1 MGEKPMRLL
10 LKRGVRENKLLLNR
24 IEYVLWAQFELTDA
38 ERDLVRNYEL
48 DRSYLTIEGSWH
60 EIRRA
65 SLYAIVPT
73 LLLNALVVSALSFL
87 LFLCVF
93 LLSFIGITWLIYE
106 QIRET
111 IKVVDIINGRTFKN
125 KNAMLQIRRE
135 RQMVGYALAFKNLLI
150 TMQNWSGK
158 DDVIELGD
166 EHEGA
171 LRLVTDIHAPA

>member
-1 MGEKPMRLL
+1 MRLL
-10 LKRGVRENKLLLNR
+10 FKRGVRENKLLLNPT
-24 IEYVLWAQFELTDA
+24 EYVLWAQFELSDA
-38 ERDLVRNYEL
+38 ERDLVRSYNI

-73 LLLNALVVSALSFL
+73 LLFNAIFDQAISFL
-87 LFLCVF
+87 LFFPMF
-93 LLSFIGITWLIYE
+93 LISFIGITWLIYE

-125 KNAMLQIRRE
+125 KSAMLQMRRE
-135 RQMVGYALAFKNLLI
+135 RQIVGYALAFKNMLV
-150 TMQNWSGK
+150 TMQHWSGR
-158 DDVIELGD
+158 DDVIDLGE